1 MPVSSKL
8 ALTLI
13 AAGWLAEALAGKNSD
28 IEAGIAAYTAGD
40 HDAAIAAYA
49 AAESTLGE
57 RPEIFY
63 DRGLALLAKDAK
75 DDARKAFERGTEST
89 NAQVHASS
97 EYELGNLD
105 LDAEAF
111 DEAIVHYIKCLKA
124 QPEHA
129 NAKWNLELALLLKK
143 KKEEEEKKKQEE
155 NKDKQ
160 DQQDQDQQDKQ
171 DQDKQD
177 QQDENKDEQKQ
188 DEDKKDDQKQDEQ
201 KQDEEKKDEQKQD
214 QPKPDEQ
221 KPDEQKQD
229 EQKQDE
235 QKQDQPGQQQ
245 QQPQPQP
252 VQLDKADLDKALQQL
267 DEEDKFL
274 LGRPGRPVPVDKD
287 W

>member
-8 ALTLI
+8 VATLI

-49 AAESTLGE
+49 AAESELGE

-63 DRGLALLAKDAK
+63 DRGLALLAKGDK
-75 DDARKAFERGTEST
+75 DEARKAFERGTESPNPT
-89 NAQVHASS
+89 VHASS

-111 DEAIVHYIKCLKA
+111 DEAIVHYIKCLKS

-129 NAKWNLELALLLKK
+129 NAKWNLELALSLKK

-160 DQQDQDQQDKQ
+160 DQQDQD
-171 DQDKQD
+171 KQD
-177 QQDENKDEQKQ
+177 QQDEKKDE
-188 DEDKKDDQKQDEQ
+188 EKKDEEK
-201 KQDEEKKDEQKQD
+201 KDEEKKDEQKQD
-214 QPKPDEQ
+214 EQ
-221 KPDEQKQD
+221 KQDEQKQD

-235 QKQDQPGQQQ
+235 QKQDQPKPDEQKQDEPKQ
-245 QQPQPQP
+245 DEQKQDPQNQPAQQPQPQP
-252 VQLDKADLDKALQQL
+252 VQLDKADLDKALEQL